1 MVRATRL
8 LAAIGALIVGTTLL
22 DAQAPSTPER
32 KQAPGPWRFIG
43 SQPCVNP
50 EGGVI
55 ACPPAARTIAVR
67 AGRLFDS
74 ATGQM
79 LTRQIVIV
87 TGERITDVGP
97 DGQLKIPAG
106 AQVIDLSQST
116 VLPGLIDAHT
126 HMFNNRTPAISA
138 ERSMLIAI
146 QNLQADLNAGV
157 TAARDMSSHGN
168 GYTDVDI
175 RNAINMGDLDG
186 PRFQVSGRGI
196 RWSGEPPNP
205 KSPDDPLASTVI
217 RSAEEGRAA
226 VREHVAK
233 GVDWI
238 KLFPTGAYSFSPT
251 GEAQYVLTYPLPV
264 LQAIIDEA
272 HRLGKKTGC
281 HSFGG
286 EGLQNTI
293 VAGCDTVEHGYGL
306 SQGQLDTMVKKGLMY
321 DPTFVRYSAPFM
333 DDNDAKST
341 GGKYRMVPIFENAV
355 SMAVHTK
362 GLKVMIGSGVD
373 GSTFAHGTQAL
384 EFAALVK
391 RGMTPA
397 AAIQSGTI
405 VNAQAM
411 GWQDQ
416 IGSIAKGKF
425 ADLVAVSG
433 NPLTDITELQRV
445 KFVMKGGKVVRNDA
459 TSVPPS
465 GTR

>member
-1 MVRATRL
+1 MKKLVI
-8 LAAIGALIVGTTLL
+8 AITAIAVCSMPLS
-22 DAQAPSTPER
+22 AQAPSTPER

-43 SQPCVNP
+43 PQPCVNP
-50 EGGVI
+50 EGGVVG
-55 ACPPAARTIAVR
+55 CPPAPRTVAIR
-67 AGRLFDS
+67 AGRVFDS
-74 ATGQM
+74 LTGQTLM
-79 LTRQIVIV
+79 RQIVIV
-87 TGERITDVGP
+87 TGERIADVGP
-97 DGQLKIPAG
+97 EGQIKIPAG
-106 AQVIDLSQST
+106 AQVIDLSQAT

-146 QNLQADLNAGV
+146 QNLQADLHAGV

-168 GYTDVDI
+168 GYADVDI

-233 GVDWI
+233 NVDWI

-272 HRLGKKTGC
+272 HKLGKKTGC

-306 SQGQLDTMVKKGLMY
+306 TQVQLDTMVKKGLMY
-321 DPTFVRYSAPFM
+321 DPTLMRYSAPFM
-333 DDNDAKST
+333 DDNDAKNT
-341 GGKYRMVPIFENAV
+341 GGKYRMTPIFENAV
-355 SMAVHTK
+355 SLAVRTK

-373 GSTFAHGTQAL
+373 GSTFVHGTQAL
-384 EFAALVK
+384 EFAGLVK

-397 AAIQSGTI
+397 AAIQAGTI

-416 IGSIAKGKF
+416 IGSVTKGKF
-425 ADLVAVSG
+425 ADIVAVSG
-433 NPLTDITELQRV
+433 NPVNDITELQRV
-445 KFVMKGGKVVRNDA
+445 KFVMKGGKVIRNDVA
-459 TSVPPS
+459 SS
-465 GTR
+465 AAAGTR

>member
-8 LAAIGALIVGTTLL
+8 LATIGTLIVGTALL

-32 KQAPGPWRFIG
+32 KQAPRPWRFIG

-87 TGERITDVGP
+87 TGDRITDVGP

-168 GYTDVDI
+168 GYADVDI

-355 SMAVHTK
+355 SMAVRTK

-373 GSTFAHGTQAL
+373 GSTFVHGTQAL

-445 KFVMKGGKVVRNDA
+445 KFVMKGGKVVRNDV
-459 TSVPPS
+459 TSASPS